1 MWKGGRH
8 LDKHGYVMVFQP
20 GHPYASKTGKG
31 RAGYVREHRLVMEAV
46 LGRYLTPQEVV
57 HHKDGNNQNNTPSN
71 LELFTKNSDH
81 LATTLKGKIPRWT
94 EDGKR
99 RIAEGQKKKIGMKLS
114 PEARKNMSLAQYRRH
129 GKIPPQ
135 V

>member
-1 MWKGGRH
+1 
-8 LDKHGYVMVFQP
+8 
-20 GHPYASKTGKG
+20 
-31 RAGYVREHRLVMEAV
+31 MEAV